1 MEGVPAAA
9 LRPPG
14 HHRLCCGGRRGISE
28 APGAEQ
34 AFLLREAGLA
44 GKGLT
49 FGSGL
54 SRELFS
60 TGIVKTKQPY
70 FLTVWKK

>member
-9 LRPPG
+9 LRPSG
-14 HHRLCCGGRRGISE
+14 HHRLCCGGRRGVSE

-44 GKGLT
+44 GKGWPWVRALT
-49 FGSGL
+49 
-54 SRELFS
+54 ELFS

-70 FLTVWKK
+70 FLTVSKK